1 MHSLVLA
8 WASWLLGF
16 MLPMQHAELS
26 FYGEQVEVT
35 YPAELFANG
44 TLQVGETGIDL
55 YLSSA
60 SGQDWNALQHQLDA
74 YRLQWELNDWMYF
87 RLVHQTLNEIAR
99 FISTPEQRILEHHL
113 LSLAG
118 YDTRLCYDE
127 KRGDIF
133 VYVYTN
139 EAMFEVPMIEDE
151 KRKYINLSAALTPRK
166 HHSRS
171 LSMHS
176 DHPNPKGKVF
186 SFSLLKLPKLSPQL
200 VERPY
205 FFSFQG
211 EPYTLHASSD
221 RTVIQW
227 MEDYPFFEEGLYM
240 QIPMSKAAGNQLYDQ
255 FKPLLAGKSE
265 AESLSFLAAF
275 TRGAFDYKE
284 DKQSFG
290 YSKPMIAEE
299 TLFYAQSDCEDR
311 SALYFNLVKELLD
324 LPVIAIAYDDHL
336 SVAVASEEL
345 VGKPIWHEGK
355 RYRVCDPTGP
365 SGSSEVG
372 NPPHGYANRRFE
384 IVSSF
389 NPEVLAKADRN
400 PEPLITSGL

>member
-1 MHSLVLA
+1 MHSLILA
-8 WASWLLGF
+8 WASLLLGF

-26 FYGEQVEVT
+26 FYGEEVELT

-44 TLQVGETGIDL
+44 NLQVTGDGIDL
-55 YLSSA
+55 YLLSA
-60 SGQDWNALQHQLDA
+60 SSRDWDQLHSQLDA
-74 YRLQWELNDWMYF
+74 YRVKWELNDWLYF
-87 RLVHQTLNEIAR
+87 KLVHQTLDEIAG
-99 FISTPEQRILEHHL
+99 FVSTSEQRVLEHHL

-118 YDTRLCYDE
+118 YDTRLCYDQR
-127 KRGDIF
+127 KGDIF
-133 VYVYTN
+133 IYVYTD
-139 EAMFEVPMIEDE
+139 EAMFEVPIIEDE
-151 KRKYINLSAALTPRK
+151 NRKYVNLSAALLPRK

-171 LSMHS
+171 LNMHPRR
-176 DHPNPKGKVF
+176 PNPAGEAF
-186 SFSLLKLPKLSPQL
+186 SFSLIDLPNLTPQL

-205 FFSFQG
+205 FFTYQG
-211 EPYTLHASSD
+211 EAQTIRTSSD
-221 RTVIQW
+221 RTIIQW

-240 QIPMSKAAGNQLYDQ
+240 EIPMSDAAGDQLYGQ
-255 FKPLLAGKSE
+255 LRTLLEGKSE
-265 AESLSFLAAF
+265 AESLSYLAAF

-284 DKQSFG
+284 DKKAFG

-324 LPVIAIAYDDHL
+324 VPIIAIAYNDHL
-336 SVAVASEEL
+336 SVAVASKEL
-345 VGKPIWHEGK
+345 KGKAYWHDGK

-384 IVSSF
+384 VVASYD
-389 NPEVLAKADRN
+389 PEVLAKAKKQDN
-400 PEPLITSGL
+400 